1 MNVLDVLFHRR
12 QGDDQP
18 VRDLAIGQPL
28 CDEAQHRYLARAQWF
43 RQARIRRLW

>member
-1 MNVLDVLFHRR
+1 MNALDVRFQRR

-28 CDEAQHRYLARAQWF
+28 CDEAQHLYLARA
-43 RQARIRRLW
+43 